1 MQLGYTNEHCGIKLS
16 AHVSEENGYEI
27 ENKNWKRIYQWMY
40 FSQKEAF
47 FVI

>member
-1 MQLGYTNEHCGIKLS
+1 MQLGFTNEHWGIKLS

-27 ENKNWKRIYQWMY
+27 ENKNWKIIYQWMY
-40 FSQKEAF
+40 FSRKEAF